1 MAKSVRII
9 AGEVVYDNGEQPITW
24 EIEHDCYVTLELPD
38 GRVFGQI
45 DPDDPLAM
53 AEIIKRMQWGT
64 WTINEN

>member
-9 AGEVVYDNGEQPITW
+9 AGEIIHDDGEHPITW

-45 DPDDPLAM
+45 DPDDLLAM

-64 WTINEN
+64 WTIHEN

>member
-9 AGEVVYDNGEQPITW
+9 AGEVVYNEGEQPITW
-24 EIEHDCYVTLELPD
+24 EIEHDCFVTMELPD

-45 DPDDPLAM
+45 DPDDLLAM

-64 WTINEN
+64 WTIHEN

>member
-24 EIEHDCYVTLELPD
+24 EIEHDCYVTLALPD
-38 GRVFGQI
+38 GRVCGQI
-45 DPDDPLAM
+45 DPDDLLAM

-64 WTINEN
+64 WTIHEN